1 MTATPTL
8 PRTSRSI
15 WNRGLFPLLVLG
27 SSVLVACQQTPLAPK
42 TPLPEPRVLRA
53 LELPMG
59 DAQPL
64 AQAVL
69 PDSSGSF
76 TPTGAVSVCDYLP
89 FNARYISRSFRFT
102 NLSATTLTNT
112 ILHAYHQTSNADGT
126 ALKGIV
132 DFGGSSTPAP
142 RNAIPT
148 HGMDCAN
155 LMVNSS
161 RADLQLFDEATTS
174 ARTNEALSAT
184 PALLQNGEYLLQ
196 YGFALQQRGGD
207 TDSDG
212 DPRTVA
218 PNETANVTVAMEVP
232 RETSSAY
239 RFSMTFLITPG
250 NDRELVQSSEEQLAG
265 TVAGLSSLPNAT
277 RKVTVVGGQACGDT
291 SANLKFITGYRTAGK
306 IGGTGPD
313 APNTLYSAPAPS
325 VTVTSSNSSGAGSL
339 RDAIANAAPGTAL
352 CFTNS
357 ITLAAELLI
366 DKQLFLY
373 GGNNVALDGDSTTRV
388 LSVSGGNTMT
398 VGLAGFT
405 LQNGRVKNTNAV
417 INLGGGLL
425 NNGRLTL
432 IGVKV
437 TGNGAFGYVFPNTG
451 LSGALYVAR
460 GAGIA
465 NSGTLTLANS
475 LVTNNQAFGSNAAS
489 ATVPT
494 GFPGVVG
501 GGAFGAGI
509 YNTGTLTITK
519 TRVTQNTAFGG
530 MGGNALGIAT
540 PVPPV
545 TCITPQAIGGQ
556 GGDASGGG
564 IYSMTALDASAAD
577 ISGDSVVAG
586 PPGNAFGPPPCP
598 VGPNLSASATN
609 PNLRV
614 P

>member
-1 MTATPTL
+1 
-8 PRTSRSI
+8 
-15 WNRGLFPLLVLG
+15 LLVLG
-27 SSVLVACQQTPLAPK
+27 SSLLVSCQQTPLAQK
-42 TPLPEPRVLRA
+42 TPLLEPTVLRT
-53 LELPMG
+53 LELPMS
-59 DAQPL
+59 DTQPL

-112 ILHAYHQTSNADGT
+112 ILHAYHQAGNADGT

-132 DFGGSSTPAP
+132 DFGGSSTPSA
-142 RNAIPT
+142 RSAVPT

-155 LMVNSS
+155 LTVNGS
-161 RADLQLFDEATTS
+161 RADLQLFDEVTTS

-196 YGFALQQRGGD
+196 YGFALQQRSDD

-218 PNETANVTVAMEVP
+218 PNETATVTVALEVP
-232 RETSSAY
+232 REISSAY
-239 RFSMTFLITPG
+239 RFSMTFLITAG

-265 TVAGLSSLPNAT
+265 TVAGLNSLPNGT
-277 RKVTVVGGQACGDT
+277 RKVTVVGGQACGDS

-306 IGGTGPD
+306 PGGTGPD
-313 APNTLYSAPAPS
+313 APNTLYSAPTPS
-325 VTVTSSNSSGAGSL
+325 VTVTSSASDGVGSL
-339 RDAIANAAPGTAL
+339 REAIANATPGTAL

-373 GGNNVALDGDSTTRV
+373 GGNNVALSGGNTTRV
-388 LSVSGGNTMT
+388 LNVSGGNSMT

-405 LQNGRVKNTNAV
+405 VQNGQVKNAVASVNA
-417 INLGGGLL
+417 GGGIQ
-425 NNGRLTL
+425 NTGRLTL

-437 TGNGAFGYVFPNTG
+437 TGNAALGYDMPNIG
-451 LSGALYVAR
+451 ISINFYEAR
-460 GAGIA
+460 GAGIV
-465 NSGTLTLANS
+465 NTGTLTLANS
-475 LVTNNQAFGSNAAS
+475 LVTNNQASGTSTIGVS
-489 ATVPT
+489 VPT
-494 GFPGVVG
+494 NFPGVG
-501 GGAFGAGI
+501 GGAAFGGGI
-509 YNTGTLTITK
+509 YNAGVLTMTK
-519 TRVTQNTAFGG
+519 AQVTQNRVLGG
-530 MGGNALGIAT
+530 FGGNAMVGVVAPGMT
-540 PVPPV
+540 V
-545 TCITPQAIGGQ
+545 CITPLSVGGK

-564 IYSMTALDASAAD
+564 IYSTSAIDASAAD
-577 ISGDSVVAG
+577 ISGNTVNGGV
-586 PPGNAFGPPPCP
+586 PGNAFGPPPCP
-598 VGPNLSASATN
+598 VGLGTAANVTS